1 MIISTGHIKISNE
14 GPLIYIGGPCVI
26 EGEKAYLE
34 AAKKIKAAADKA
46 GVKFILKASFDK
58 ANRTSVSAYR
68 GPGIEEGL
76 RILAKAKALLKVPVL
91 TDIHEPWQAEK
102 AAKVADIL
110 QIPAFLCRQTDLLL
124 AAGKTG
130 KIVNVKKGQFLAPAA
145 MEQVIKKIESR
156 GNHKILLTER
166 GASFGYGDLVV
177 DMRSLEVMKQF
188 GYPVIFDLTHSLQKP
203 GALACGTGGDKSF
216 AFALARSAA
225 AVGIAGIFFEAHPN
239 PPEALSDSAN
249 SLDMKETFTMIS
261 QTQIIDRAAKK
272 CLKK

>member
-14 GPLIYIGGPCVI
+14 GPLVYIGGPCVI

-58 ANRTSVSAYR
+58 ANRTSVSSYR

-76 RILAKAKALLKVPVL
+76 RILAKAKALLKAPVL

-102 AAKVADIL
+102 AAKGADIL

-130 KIVNVKKGQFLAPAA
+130 LPVNIKKGQFMAPDGFAFGGRQNGQNRQRQKRPVPAA
-145 MEQVIKKIESR
+145 GEHRQY
-156 GNHKILLTER
+156 N
-166 GASFGYGDLVV
+166 
-177 DMRSLEVMKQF
+177 
-188 GYPVIFDLTHSLQKP
+188 QKNR
-203 GALACGTGGDKSF
+203 KH
-216 AFALARSAA
+216 R
-225 AVGIAGIFFEAHPN
+225 
-239 PPEALSDSAN
+239 
-249 SLDMKETFTMIS
+249 
-261 QTQIIDRAAKK
+261 Q
-272 CLKK
+272 